1 LWRLFMMHVPRCF
14 LLLLMLQILN
24 HANSCCTHSP
34 SRCYIKPRSHHMN
47 CTRVLKMCEQTGT
60 FTSHELE
67 FANYAIQFAVSSA
80 NQYEIG
86 RYVMT
91 TRPVNAWSKGLF
103 TTRELNST
111 ELTCNKSTQLHE
123 AFIGRA
129 RQHHDLI
136 GCSETRTVVASS
148 VHVL

>member
-1 LWRLFMMHVPRCF
+1 MHGPRCF

-24 HANSCCTHSP
+24 HAYSCCTHSP
-34 SRCYIKPRSHHMN
+34 SRCYIKPHSHHMN

-80 NQYEIG
+80 NQYEVG

-111 ELTCNKSTQLHE
+111 ARVSITTSLAAAKLERLLLAQFMCCERGFTTLSFGH
-123 AFIGRA
+123 RA
-129 RQHHDLI
+129 SR
-136 GCSETRTVVASS
+136 C
-148 VHVL
+148 